1 MEIVLWERNLFTM
14 PFIDLPRQKTI
25 YKVGQPLTALHLITS
40 GSVRVYSPTGE
51 YLIGKGDMI
60 GICEICSEVHFLGYE
75 TVEDVH
81 IMNYP
86 LPNPEALQDLF
97 EKNPDLA
104 SLSVIS
110 AFRQMCTIMNHCE
123 ESALTCGNLYNRLH
137 EHLAAYQTLCGQ
149 YHLPPKELADIEQ
162 VTTYVGMETP
172 DMWLTDFYQ
181 ALLQIFPANPSAA
194 VARESAVATGF
205 LRKASLDF
213 RKTYLSLEEQLRYQ
227 EQLLHY
233 YINQDEE
240 DLFSCY
246 TNLFYQV
253 SQASADTTDVYTAI
267 QGLVSTVTSNAAL
280 DKSRLAARLQGFKE
294 NVSRL
299 GAKQPVAADT
309 PHAEVHELLAGSLAS
324 ILEYAGAEIETASA
338 FRQNVDAY
346 KRLSDK
352 SSSDEQACRLRRQLT
367 EGFYAIYS
375 QVLEKSMTDD
385 AVPLP
390 VKMFLLFGYVD
401 EELAGTADS
410 VFLYQ
415 LASGSEALS
424 DDGVYTFYDWLK
436 NIYEGKKQPSR
447 NEFGE
452 DYVDYLHKQKVSGKL
467 SEQELQDLTENP
479 MRKVEFELRNVF
491 PTVNKITYGRVTT
504 FCPVFTSDN
513 VLKELSSC
521 HVTPSAI
528 RTVLDKI
535 RSIDYSAFY
544 RETLNMD
551 SPVAQKEN
559 IHVECLPDI
568 ILMPNAGIRGVTWQE
583 IEGRKR
589 TTPSRMM
596 LSVFHMED
604 LYTTTIRLV
613 GDYRWEMCKRVQGAR
628 WNDLSERSL
637 TSEYFDYIQFYK
649 KNNELTPEAKERI
662 RQSLQ
667 GAKNSFKEMFIRDYL
682 LWIQLESSASPRLN
696 KIARQILFTYC
707 PFSYEVRQKVQSN
720 PLYGELLRRHD
731 VQCQQHLSHLNK
743 LCQKLRNEGTPVP
756 EAIEQ
761 EVEYFRRQLPT

>member
-1 MEIVLWERNLFTM
+1 M
-14 PFIDLPRQKTI
+14 PFIDLPKNKTI
-25 YKVGQPLTALHLITS
+25 YKAGQPLTALHLITS

-60 GICEICSEVHFLGYE
+60 GICEICSEVHFLAYE
-75 TVEDVH
+75 TVEAVH

-97 EKNPDLA
+97 ERNPDLA

-110 AFRQMCTIMNHCE
+110 AFRQMCTMLNHCE

-137 EHLAAYQTLCGQ
+137 EHLNAYRAFCQQ
-149 YHLPPKELADIEQ
+149 YQLTAKELADLEQ
-162 VTTYVGMETP
+162 ITTYVGMETP

-181 ALLQIFPANPSAA
+181 GLLQIFSSNPSAS
-194 VARESAVATGF
+194 VAREPAVVTGF

-213 RKTYLSLEEQLRYQ
+213 RKTFLSLEEQRHYQ

-233 YINQDEE
+233 YISQEGE
-240 DLFSCY
+240 DLLSCY
-246 TNLFYQV
+246 TSLFYQV
-253 SQASADTTDVYTAI
+253 AQASADTTDIYTAI
-267 QGLVSTVTSNAAL
+267 QGVITTITSNAAL
-280 DKSRLAARLQGFKE
+280 DKPQLATRLQGFRE
-294 NVSRL
+294 NMLRL
-299 GAKQPVAADT
+299 GTKQPVSSDT
-309 PHAEVHELLAGSLAS
+309 PHAEVHEQLAGSLSS
-324 ILEYAGAEIETASA
+324 ILEYAAADIETSST
-338 FRQNVDAY
+338 FRQNVDDY
-346 KRLSDK
+346 KQLSDK
-352 SSSDEQACRLRRQLT
+352 SSSDEHACRLRRKLT
-367 EGFYAIYS
+367 EGFYTLYTH
-375 QVLEKSMTDD
+375 VLKKSLTAD
-385 AVPLP
+385 APLPLP
-390 VKMFLLFGYVD
+390 VKLFLTFGYVD
-401 EELAGTADS
+401 EDLAGTTNS
-410 VFLYQ
+410 LY
-415 LASGSEALS
+415 LSKLVSGP
-424 DDGVYTFYDWLK
+424 DDMNGDGVYTFYNWIK

-452 DYVDYLHKQKVSGKL
+452 DYIDYLHKQKASGKL
-467 SEQELQDLTENP
+467 SEQELQDLTDNP
-479 MRKVEFELRNVF
+479 MRKVEFELANMF

-504 FCPVFTSDN
+504 FCPIFASDN
-513 VLKELSSC
+513 ILKEPASC
-521 HVTPSAI
+521 YVTADAI
-528 RTVLDKI
+528 RSVLDKI

-544 RETLNMD
+544 RESLNMD
-551 SPVAQKEN
+551 SPVAQKET
-559 IHVECLPDI
+559 IHVECLPDM

-596 LSVFHMED
+596 LSIFHMED
-604 LYTTTIRLV
+604 LYATTIRLV

-649 KNNELTPEAKERI
+649 KNNDLTPEAKERI
-662 RQSLQ
+662 RQSLM

-682 LWIQLESSASPRLN
+682 LWIMLESSASPRLN

-731 VQCQQHLSHLNK
+731 VQCQQHLNHLNK
-743 LCQKLRNEGTPVP
+743 LCQKLRNEGTQVP
-756 EAIEQ
+756 ETIEQ
-761 EVEYFRRQLPT
+761 EVEYYRRQFPT

>member
-1 MEIVLWERNLFTM
+1 M
-14 PFIDLPRQKTI
+14 PFIDLPKNKTV
-25 YKVGQPLTALHLITS
+25 YKAGQPLTALHLITS

-60 GICEICSEVHFLGYE
+60 GICEICSEVHFLAYE
-75 TVEDVH
+75 TVEAVH

-97 EKNPDLA
+97 ERNPDLA

-110 AFRQMCTIMNHCE
+110 AFRQMCTMLNHCE

-137 EHLAAYQTLCGQ
+137 EHLNAYRTFCEQ
-149 YHLPPKELADIEQ
+149 YHLTARELRDLEQ
-162 VTTYVGMETP
+162 ITTYVGMETP

-181 ALLQIFPANPSAA
+181 GLLQIFSANPAA
-194 VARESAVATGF
+194 SIAREPAVVTGF

-213 RKTYLSLEEQLRYQ
+213 RKTFLSLEEQLRYQ
-227 EQLLHY
+227 DQLLHY
-233 YINQDEE
+233 YISPEGE

-253 SQASADTTDVYTAI
+253 AQASADTADIYTAI
-267 QGLVSTVTSNAAL
+267 QGVISTITSNAAL
-280 DKSRLAARLQGFKE
+280 DKPQLAARLQDFRE
-294 NVSRL
+294 NVVRL
-299 GAKQPVAADT
+299 GAKQPVSADT
-309 PHAEVHELLAGSLAS
+309 PHAEVHEQLAGSLSA
-324 ILEYAGAEIETASA
+324 ILEFAAADIETSAA
-338 FRQNVDAY
+338 FRQNVDDY
-346 KRLSDK
+346 KKLSDK
-352 SSSDEQACRLRRQLT
+352 SSSDEHACRLRRKLT
-367 EGFYAIYS
+367 EGFYTLYTH
-375 QVLEKSMTDD
+375 VLKKSLT
-385 AVPLP
+385 ATGALPLP
-390 VKMFLLFGYVD
+390 VKLFLTFGYVD
-401 EELAGTADS
+401 EELAGTANS
-410 VFLYQ
+410 VY
-415 LASGSEALS
+415 LS
-424 DDGVYTFYDWLK
+424 KLVGGPDEMNGDGVYTFYNWIK

-452 DYVDYLHKQKVSGKL
+452 DYIDYLHKQKASGKL
-467 SEQELQDLTENP
+467 SEEELRDLTDNP
-479 MRKVEFELRNVF
+479 MRKVEFELLNMF

-504 FCPVFTSDN
+504 FCPLFVSDN
-513 VLKELSSC
+513 ILKEPSSC
-521 HVTPSAI
+521 HVTAAAVRS
-528 RTVLDKI
+528 VLDKI

-551 SPVAQKEN
+551 SPVAQKET
-559 IHVECLPDI
+559 IHVECLPDM

-604 LYTTTIRLV
+604 LYATTIRLV

-649 KNNELTPEAKERI
+649 KNNDLTPEAKERI
-662 RQSLQ
+662 RQSLM

-682 LWIQLESSASPRLN
+682 LWIMLESSASPRLN

-707 PFSYEVRQKVQSN
+707 PFSLEVRQKVQSN

-743 LCQKLRNEGTPVP
+743 LCQKLRNEGTQVP
-756 EAIEQ
+756 ETIEQ
-761 EVEYFRRQLPT
+761 EVEYYKRQFPT